1 MKLPNAERSI
11 VDERKI
17 RDYLLSRSH
26 PVGRFKAAFFARAGF
41 GPENVELLITQLRD
55 FALDEEAQLGDATEY
70 GQKYLISGIPTGPS
84 GSSLDVTS
92 VWILPTPNGI
102 PRLVT
107 VYPR

>member
-26 PVGRFKAAFFARAGF
+26 PVGRFKSSCFARAGF

-70 GQKYLISGIPTGPS
+70 GQKYLISGTLRGAS
-84 GSSLDVTS
+84 GSTLEITS
-92 VWILPTPNGI
+92 VWIVPATAGV
-102 PRLVT
+102 PRHVT